1 MCRYTRGNKRV
12 DPEIFVHIRK
22 EKAVFNNGKITN
34 QESTIKCGRVDKNT
48 YCFLL
53 VNKLTGGG
61 SNPILTFS
69 FFFLFLPY
77 ICIVIC

>member
-34 QESTIKCGRVDKNT
+34 QECAIKCGRVDKNP

-61 SNPILTFS
+61 GGGVVRIPF
-69 FFFLFLPY
+69 
-77 ICIVIC
+77 